1 MGLIGVGRAVARRAD
16 NGNDIVEGNGCGTE
30 SKDGL
35 TRTGRT
41 RGKRRAGECYG
52 GKGVSFAA
60 IEWGLPSPDHRLF
73 LSSDAERIWTLQH
86 WTIRLL
92 LPLINEIQEYNVP
105 LVGGAITSF
114 EGLEH
119 AVFKAKGL
127 VMRCGGQSSRLYM
140 VLRKEKFA
148 EKFKLMTLE
157 IESQVNSLP
166 LGALQPTDTTQQQV
180 FNCIAG
186 LRSMMY
192 DVEGE
197 ENVLLDTK
205 VTLADLKE
213 GVKVSH
219 DRLEGLA
226 KRFCLTLNQDVLRE
240 AALLEKERELART
253 EKDKHEEDYIN
264 QLLVLVTKIGDD
276 LAEQKQAQ
284 VEFGGIPVPAD
295 FRCPLSLELMSDP
308 VIVASGQ
315 TYERGYIQQWLDQ
328 GNTTCPKTRQ
338 TLNHTN
344 LIPNYTVKALI
355 ASWCEVNNVPFPEP
369 VKLNSSTTGIVASFP
384 AMPFKRAS
392 SALAERRLRD
402 VTSLPI
408 LREDHMPHMKFFED
422 LSPSPG
428 QSYRDTEAL
437 QHLTLHSPRPGL
449 NGDAN
454 MVFSPSISRKS
465 SFNGDSANSRAH
477 SRNTSSSS
485 VASSADDT
493 LYNAAFDE
501 NSAETA
507 HHQPNEVP
515 LQVHAMQR
523 RPVFGSNNHGSSLAI
538 ASLNRLTLSS
548 SRRLRGSDLSVPS
561 RNSSPAATDVA
572 ENNMRMNI
580 MGLVGDLKSG
590 SEDAQRAAAASL
602 RLLAK
607 HSPDNRKFIANCG
620 AIAPLVM
627 LLDSPDSQTQENVVT
642 ALLNLSIDDNNKN
655 EIAAAGAIDPLVKV
669 LRTGTAEARENSA
682 ATLFSLSVMDENK
695 VAVGQSGAI
704 PPLVDLL
711 MHGSP
716 RGKKDAATALF
727 NLSILHENKARIVG
741 AGAVRPLVDL
751 MADPAAG
758 MVDKAVAVLANL
770 ATNSEGRSSIGEE
783 GGIPSLVEVVELG
796 SQSGK
801 ENAASALLHLCTNNH
816 RFRAM
821 VLQEGAIPPLVAL
834 SQSGTARAK
843 EKALALLRHFREQ
856 RQAVLGRGMR
866 ERNMDQRQ
874 RPYV

>member
-1 MGLIGVGRAVARRAD
+1 MDSAQVLPKLSLLIQTISSLAGKATLNVKNCKTLAATVG
-16 NGNDIVEGNGCGTE
+16 
-30 SKDGL
+30 
-35 TRTGRT
+35 
-41 RGKRRAGECYG
+41 
-52 GKGVSFAA
+52 
-60 IEWGLPSPDHRLF
+60 H
-73 LSSDAERIWTLQH
+73 LS
-86 WTIRLL
+86 
-92 LPLINEIQEYNVP
+92 PLICEVQQSKMPV
-105 LVGGAITSF
+105 VGGAITSF

-119 AVFKAKGL
+119 ALCKAKVL
-127 VMRCGGQSSRLYM
+127 IANCGGESSRIYM
-140 VLRKEKFA
+140 VLRREKSVQ
-148 EKFKLMTLE
+148 KFKLIASE

-166 LGALQPTDTTQQQV
+166 LGALQLTDTTQEQV
-180 FNCIAG
+180 LKCISE
-186 LRSMMY
+186 LHVVIY

-197 ENVLLDTK
+197 EKLFSDTQAI
-205 VTLADLKE
+205 LRDLKD
-213 GVKVSH
+213 GVKLSH
-219 DRLEGLA
+219 EKLEDLA
-226 KRFCLTLNQDVLRE
+226 TRYSLNLNQDVLRE
-240 AALLEKERELART
+240 AALLEKEREIMRA
-253 EKDKHEEDYIN
+253 EKDKHEEELIN
-264 QLLVLVTKIGDD
+264 QLLVLVTKMGDD

-355 ASWCEVNNVPFPEP
+355 ASWCEANDVPFPEP
-369 VKLNSSTTGIVASFP
+369 IRLSSPVMSVAAALP
-384 AMPFKRAS
+384 AIPFRRAS
-392 SALAERRLRD
+392 SGLAERRFTD
-402 VTSLPI
+402 VSKLPI
-408 LREDHMPHMKFFED
+408 LPQMSHTQFIDD
-422 LSPSPG
+422 TSPSPG
-428 QSYRDTEAL
+428 HSNRVNEAL
-437 QHLTLHSPRPGL
+437 RQFAHHSPRHFM
-449 NGDAN
+449 NGDVNGA
-454 MVFSPSISRKS
+454 FLSPASRKS
-465 SFNGDSANSRAH
+465 SFNGGDSANSH

-493 LYNAAFDE
+493 LFSAAFDE
-501 NSAETA
+501 NSAEVIQ
-507 HHQPNEVP
+507 QPNEVP
-515 LQVHAMQR
+515 LQVNVAQR
-523 RPVFGSNNHGSSLAI
+523 RPILSAFGSSNHGSSAL
-538 ASLNRLTLSS
+538 ASLNRLTLSN
-548 SRRLRGSDLSVPS
+548 SRRLRGPDLSMPT
-561 RNSSPAATDVA
+561 RNSISPLSPTTGETA
-572 ENNMRMNI
+572 ENDVRVNI
-580 MGLVGDLKSG
+580 SRLVADLKSG
-590 SEDAQRAAAASL
+590 SVDVQRGAATNL

-607 HSPDNRKFIANCG
+607 HSVENRKLIANCG
-620 AIAPLVM
+620 AIMPLVT
-627 LLDSPDSQTQENVVT
+627 LLDSADVQTQENAVT

-669 LRTGTAEARENSA
+669 LKAGNAEAKENSA

-741 AGAVRPLVDL
+741 AGAIRPLVEL

-770 ATNSEGRSSIGEE
+770 ATISEGRSAIGEE

-796 SQSGK
+796 SQRGK
-801 ENAASALLHLCTNNH
+801 ENAAAALLHLCTNNH
-816 RFRAM
+816 KFRAM

-856 RQAVLGRGMR
+856 RQAVLGRGVR
-866 ERNMDQRQ
+866 ERHTDQRQ
-874 RPYV
+874 SNTRQYG

>member
-1 MGLIGVGRAVARRAD
+1 MLLVDRISVYVVMLL
-16 NGNDIVEGNGCGTE
+16 DIMLALAPDSHRKTQT
-30 SKDGL
+30 DDQ
-35 TRTGRT
+35 
-41 RGKRRAGECYG
+41 
-52 GKGVSFAA
+52 AA
-60 IEWGLPSPDHRLF
+60 ITGFLQNMDSTTVLPK
-73 LSSDAERIWTLQH
+73 LSLLIEAISSLAGKAAYNEDCCQSLVGTLRF
-86 WTIRLL
+86 IS
-92 LPLINEIQEYNVP
+92 PLINEIQEYNVP

-119 AVFKAKGL
+119 ALFKAKGL
-127 VMRCGGQSSRLYM
+127 IMRCGGQSSRLYM

-148 EKFKLMTLE
+148 ERFKLITLD

-166 LGALQPTDTTQQQV
+166 LGALQLTDTTQQQV
-180 FNCIAG
+180 FKCIAG
-186 LRSMMY
+186 LRNLVYNSK
-192 DVEGE
+192 GE
-197 ENVLLDTK
+197 EKLLLDTK
-205 VTLADLKE
+205 ATLTDLKE
-213 GVKVSH
+213 GVKISH
-219 DRLEGLA
+219 DRLEDLA
-226 KRFCLTLNQDVLRE
+226 KRFYLTLNQDVLRE

-253 EKDKHEEDYIN
+253 EKDKLEEEHIN

-369 VKLNSSTTGIVASFP
+369 IKLDNTVTVLGASFP
-384 AMPFKRAS
+384 AMAVKRAS
-392 SALAERRLRD
+392 SAIAERRLRD
-402 VTSLPI
+402 VTALPI
-408 LREDHMPHMKFFED
+408 LRESHMPHMKFFED
-422 LSPSPG
+422 LNASPG
-428 QSYRDTEAL
+428 QSSRDNEVL
-437 QHLTLHSPRPGL
+437 HHLTHHSPRLGS
-449 NGDAN
+449 NGDASV
-454 MVFSPSISRKS
+454 VFSPSISRRS

-493 LYNAAFDE
+493 LFNAAFDE
-501 NSAETA
+501 TAAETA
-507 HHQPNEVP
+507 HRQPNEVP
-515 LQVHAMQR
+515 LQVNGMQR
-523 RPVFGSNNHGSSLAI
+523 RPVFGFNNYGSSLAI
-538 ASLNRLTLSS
+538 ASLNRLSLSN
-548 SRRLRGSDLSVPS
+548 SRRLRGSDLSLSS
-561 RNSSPAATDVA
+561 RNSSPTATDVA
-572 ENNMRMNI
+572 ESNMRMNI
-580 MGLVGDLKSG
+580 VGLVGDLKSG
-590 SEDAQRAAAASL
+590 SADLQRAAATSL
-602 RLLAK
+602 RVLGR
-607 HSPDNRKFIANCG
+607 HIPDNRKLIANCG
-620 AIAPLVM
+620 AIVPLVV
-627 LLDSPDSQTQENVVT
+627 LLDSPDLETQENAVT
-642 ALLNLSIDDNNKN
+642 ALLNLSIDDSNKN
-655 EIAAAGAIDPLVKV
+655 EIAAAGAIDPLVQL
-669 LRTGTAEARENSA
+669 LRTGSAEARENSA

-741 AGAVRPLVDL
+741 AGAVRPLVEL

-770 ATNSEGRSSIGEE
+770 ATNSEGRSAIGEE
-783 GGIPSLVEVVELG
+783 GGIPALVEVVELG
-796 SQSGK
+796 SQFGK
-801 ENAASALLHLCTNNH
+801 ENAASALLHLCTTNN

-856 RQAVLGRGMR
+856 RQAVLGRGVR
-866 ERNMDQRQ
+866 DRNMDQHQRQ
-874 RPYV
+874 YA

>member
-1 MGLIGVGRAVARRAD
+1 MDSTTVLSKLTLLIEAISSLAGKATF
-16 NGNDIVEGNGCGTE
+16 NEKSCQ
-30 SKDGL
+30 SL
-35 TRTGRT
+35 TG
-41 RGKRRAGECYG
+41 
-52 GKGVSFAA
+52 
-60 IEWGLPSPDHRLF
+60 
-73 LSSDAERIWTLQH
+73 
-86 WTIRLL
+86 TIRLL
-92 LPLINEIQEYNVP
+92 LPLINEVQEYTVP
-105 LVGGAITSF
+105 FVGGAITSF

-119 AVFKAKGL
+119 ALFKAKGL
-127 VMRCGGQSSRLYM
+127 IVRCGGQSSRLYM
-140 VLRKEKFA
+140 VLRKEKFV
-148 EKFKLMTLE
+148 EKFKLITSE

-166 LGALQPTDTTQQQV
+166 LGALQPSDTTKEQV
-180 FNCIAG
+180 LRCILE
-186 LRSMMY
+186 LRNLMY

-197 ENVLLDTK
+197 ERLLLDTK
-205 VTLADLKE
+205 AALADLKE

-219 DRLEGLA
+219 ERLEDMA

-240 AALLEKERELART
+240 AALLEKERELARV
-253 EKDKHEEDYIN
+253 EKDKHEEDFIN
-264 QLLVLVTKIGDD
+264 QLLLLVTKMGDD

-369 VKLNSSTTGIVASFP
+369 LRLNSPMTGFGASFP
-384 AMPFKRAS
+384 TIASKRAS

-402 VTSLPI
+402 VSALPI
-408 LREDHMPHMKFFED
+408 LRESQMRHMKFFED
-422 LSPSPG
+422 LGPSPG
-428 QSYRDTEAL
+428 QQSNRENEAL
-437 QHLTLHSPRPGL
+437 RHFAHHSPRQGL

-454 MVFSPSISRKS
+454 GAFSPSISRKS
-465 SFNGDSANSRAH
+465 SFNGDSANSHTH

-485 VASSADDT
+485 VASSADET
-493 LYNAAFDE
+493 LFSAAFDE
-501 NSAETA
+501 NTAETA
-507 HHQPNEVP
+507 HHHQPSEVP
-515 LQVHAMQR
+515 LQMNAIQR
-523 RPVFGSNNHGSSLAI
+523 RPVFGSNNHGSLAI

-548 SRRLRGSDLSVPS
+548 SRRLRGADFNVSS
-561 RNSSPAATDVA
+561 RNSSPGATDVA

-580 MGLVGDLKSG
+580 SGLVADLKSG
-590 SEDAQRAAAASL
+590 SADVQRAAATSL

-607 HSPDNRKFIANCG
+607 HSPENRKIIANCG
-620 AIAPLVM
+620 AIVPLVM
-627 LLDSPDSQTQENVVT
+627 LLDCPDPQTQENAVT
-642 ALLNLSIDDNNKN
+642 ALLNLSIDDSNKN

-669 LRTGTAEARENSA
+669 LRTGTTEARENSA

-695 VAVGQSGAI
+695 VTVGESGAI

-741 AGAVRPLVDL
+741 AGAVRPLVEL
-751 MADPAAG
+751 MVDPAAG

-770 ATNSEGRSSIGEE
+770 ATNQEGRSAIGEE
-783 GGIPSLVEVVELG
+783 GGIPALVEVVELG

-856 RQAVLGRGMR
+856 RQAVLGRGVR
-866 ERNMDQRQ
+866 ERNMSQPQ
-874 RPYV
+874 RPYA

>member
-1 MGLIGVGRAVARRAD
+1 MDSTTVLPKLSLLIEAISSLAGKAAYNEDCCQSLA
-16 NGNDIVEGNGCGTE
+16 GT
-30 SKDGL
+30 L
-35 TRTGRT
+35 
-41 RGKRRAGECYG
+41 
-52 GKGVSFAA
+52 
-60 IEWGLPSPDHRLF
+60 RLI
-73 LSSDAERIWTLQH
+73 S
-86 WTIRLL
+86 
-92 LPLINEIQEYNVP
+92 PLINEIQEYNVP

-119 AVFKAKGL
+119 ALFKAKGL
-127 VMRCGGQSSRLYM
+127 IMRCGGQSSRLYM

-148 EKFKLMTLE
+148 ERFKLITLD

-166 LGALQPTDTTQQQV
+166 LGALQLTDTTQQQV
-180 FNCIAG
+180 FKCTVG
-186 LRSMMY
+186 LRNLVY
-192 DVEGE
+192 NGKGE
-197 ENVLLDTK
+197 EKLLLDTK
-205 VTLADLKE
+205 ATLTELKE

-219 DRLEGLA
+219 DRLEDLA
-226 KRFCLTLNQDVLRE
+226 KRFYLTLNQDVLRE

-253 EKDKHEEDYIN
+253 EKDELEEEHIN

-344 LIPNYTVKALI
+344 LISNYTVKALI

-369 VKLNSSTTGIVASFP
+369 IKLDNTVTGIGASFQ
-384 AMPFKRAS
+384 AMAVKRAS
-392 SALAERRLRD
+392 SALAERRLKD
-402 VTSLPI
+402 VTALPI
-408 LREDHMPHMKFFED
+408 LRESHMPHMKFFED
-422 LSPSPG
+422 LSASPG
-428 QSYRDTEAL
+428 QSNRDNEVL
-437 QHLTLHSPRPGL
+437 HHLTHHSPRLGS
-449 NGDAN
+449 NGDSSV
-454 MVFSPSISRKS
+454 VFSPSISRRS

-485 VASSADDT
+485 VASSVDDT
-493 LYNAAFDE
+493 LFNAAFDE
-501 NSAETA
+501 TAAETA
-507 HHQPNEVP
+507 HHQPNELP
-515 LQVHAMQR
+515 LQVNGMQR
-523 RPVFGSNNHGSSLAI
+523 RPVFGSNNYGSSLAI
-538 ASLNRLTLSS
+538 ASLNRLTLSN
-548 SRRLRGSDLSVPS
+548 SRRLRGSDLSLSS

-572 ENNMRMNI
+572 ESNMRMNI
-580 MGLVGDLKSG
+580 VGLVGDLKSG
-590 SEDAQRAAAASL
+590 SADLQRAAATSL
-602 RLLAK
+602 RVLAR
-607 HSPDNRKFIANCG
+607 HIPDNRKLIANCG
-620 AIAPLVM
+620 AIVPLVV
-627 LLDSPDSQTQENVVT
+627 LLDSPDLQTQENAVT
-642 ALLNLSIDDNNKN
+642 ALLNLSIDDSNKN
-655 EIAAAGAIDPLVKV
+655 EIAAAGAIDPLVQL
-669 LRTGTAEARENSA
+669 LRTGSAEARENSA

-711 MHGSP
+711 MYGSP

-741 AGAVRPLVDL
+741 AGAVRPLVEL

-770 ATNSEGRSSIGEE
+770 ATNTEGRSAIGEE
-783 GGIPSLVEVVELG
+783 GGIPALVEVVELG
-796 SQSGK
+796 SQFGK
-801 ENAASALLHLCTNNH
+801 ENAASALLHLCTTNNK
-816 RFRAM
+816 FRAM

-856 RQAVLGRGMR
+856 RQAVLGRGVR
-866 ERNMDQRQ
+866 ERNMDQHQRQ
-874 RPYV
+874 YT